1 MKNVVFKTKF
11 DDCKNLREIL
21 DKIDNSFFEKVSYKL
36 LSMWILYPL
45 LMMFITYKFNNDL
58 ARNIM
63 FYLLIFIGVLGIL
76 LGIIYSLKKFY
87 KKEKIS
93 IKKYLPIILGF
104 ILLFWCLF
112 TSFFTNYYNLT
123 FTGEP
128 YRKEGLQTYFL
139 YSGILLLGILLK
151 NKKLL
156 VKLFNKLLFV
166 EVIIGIIALF
176 NNSMTYSLMH
186 NQEPYTGIFSQFNH
200 YGYYLMFGIILSIF
214 MFLNNKNKLF
224 KLMYLT
230 IYVFLLHLLI
240 LNDTFGC
247 FLAILSTL
255 IFIVFYYIFIKKQFK
270 KIIPIIILF
279 VLVSLITFRNNQNI
293 VYKNFNKLFSDV
305 KVVNNIVKDN
315 KNKNKNNNK
324 YNNNKYKLYNIGT
337 SRGLLWTYGIKYISK
352 SPIIGHGIEATY
364 ILYPSDNINQSRP
377 HNILIQFGIFTG
389 IPGIIF
395 YVIFILSILIR
406 NLKKIK
412 LLDDINIFCLFI
424 VICYLIS
431 SMFGNSMFYTS
442 PYFFIFLGIVCKNA
456 FYEKELI

>member
-11 DDCKNLREIL
+11 DDCKTLREIL

-87 KKEKIS
+87 KKQKIS

-139 YSGILLLGILLK
+139 YSGILLLGILFK

-279 VLVSLITFRNNQNI
+279 ILVSLITFRNNQNI
-293 VYKNFNKLFSDV
+293 VYKNFNRLFGDA
-305 KVVNNIVKDN
+305 KIVNNVVKK
-315 KNKNKNNNK
+315 KNDKNTLNS
-324 YNNNKYKLYNIGT
+324 IGT
-337 SRGLLWTYGIKYISK
+337 SRGLLWRYGLKYISK